1 MHRARDDAR
10 DDAKMRWAENS
21 TSTVARL
28 ARSPHTLTMLACGAV
43 ALAVATH
50 AFANDA
56 NDARWTTED
65 GIRRGATGAL
75 GAYLAYGAL
84 QGPATHMT
92 RPHAAVWKVVHA
104 AFTMYLLALIV
115 LLFQTPADA
124 QKMLK
129 FFWDDLGTPQPTRS
143 YGGDCRVYT
152 PGHRSGSFGIVYE
165 TLFDEFT
172 VAHVL
177 GWFGKAVA
185 IRDWGLLWAYS
196 IAFELCELTFEH
208 WQPNFNECWWDM
220 WVWDVMICNLLGICA
235 GMWLVKFMRGKF
247 HDWSGKKASSRSA
260 AAKEPPRSPVRG
272 ALKTVLTSLTPASVD
287 YYTWR
292 PTGSPSRFLK
302 CAFLVFC
309 GLVFDLNLFFMKFV
323 LHVPPSHNFC
333 LYRLGLW
340 FAMSNIAIREYYV
353 FIETP
358 DVGEAKLGPNA
369 WLALAVLIVEFL
381 VVVKNG
387 RGKFTAPWPRHVV
400 IAWIVAVTTTAAYL
414 ISWQRKLNAA
424 AERERDAELS
434 PLEGS
439 TRESKA
445 RAPARK
451 SSSKK
456 ERAPNARS
464 ARPTRQSA

>member
-1 MHRARDDAR
+1 
-10 DDAKMRWAENS
+10 
-21 TSTVARL
+21 
-28 ARSPHTLTMLACGAV
+28 
-43 ALAVATH
+43 
-50 AFANDA
+50 
-56 NDARWTTED
+56 
-65 GIRRGATGAL
+65 
-75 GAYLAYGAL
+75 
-84 QGPATHMT
+84 
-92 RPHAAVWKVVHA
+92 
-104 AFTMYLLALIV
+104 V

-129 FFWDDLGTPQPTRS
+129 FFWDDLGTPLPSANKS
-143 YGGDCRVYT
+143 YGADCRVYA

-165 TLFDEFT
+165 TTFDEYT

-220 WVWDVMICNLLGICA
+220 WVWDVMICNLSGICA
-235 GMWLVKFMRGKF
+235 GMWLVKFARGKLY
-247 HDWSGKKASSRSA
+247 DWSGKKASSRSA
-260 AAKEPPRSPVRG
+260 AAKEPPPSPVRG

-287 YYTWR
+287 HYTWR

-323 LHVPPSHNFC
+323 LHVPPSHNLC
-333 LYRLGLW
+333 LFRLGLW

-369 WLALAVLIVEFL
+369 WLALAVLIVEIL

-424 AERERDAELS
+424 AERERRAELS

-439 TRESKA
+439 ARGSKA
-445 RAPARK
+445 RAPARE

-456 ERAPNARS
+456 AKSARASRRS
-464 ARPTRQSA
+464 A